1 MRIDFLVFQMG
12 IIFHFDDFE
21 KRCSQML
28 RSPSASWTSLQLGNL
43 HLEEPKPIEQ
53 EEQPPAIYMFLSGLE
68 DTVEAGAA
76 HGSLRS

>member
-1 MRIDFLVFQMG
+1 MQPDAKITFGILDFVV
-12 IIFHFDDFE
+12 D
-21 KRCSQML
+21 
-28 RSPSASWTSLQLGNL
+28 QLGNL
-43 HLEEPKPIEQ
+43 HLQEPKPIEQ